1 MKRLDA
7 RDIKD
12 MNLLKHYRIIRK
24 WACKNNNLNDADLEL
39 LIYLDCMEHFSKQDF
54 KTGSYSYSWDNRRWN
69 KLLKADWIKVWR
81 KRNRTTQLYNIYQIS
96 FKGKQLINRMYRTML
111 GEEDIPTSSR
121 RNKIIS
127 GNSYTDKVLT
137 TAIYNVNND
146 KER

>member
-69 KLLKADWIKVWR
+69 KLLKAGWIKVWR
-81 KRNRTTQLYNIYQIS
+81 QRNRTTQLYNIYQVS
-96 FKGKQLINRMYRTML
+96 FQCKQLINRIYRILL
-111 GEEDIPTSSR
+111 GEDDIPTSSR

-146 KER
+146 KKR

>member
-7 RDIKD
+7 RDMKD

-96 FKGKQLINRMYRTML
+96 FKGKQLISRIYRTML

>member
-7 RDIKD
+7 RDVKD

-81 KRNRTTQLYNIYQIS
+81 KRNTPFKVYKNLKTI
-96 FKGKQLINRMYRTML
+96 FKGFNH
-111 GEEDIPTSSR
+111 G
-121 RNKIIS
+121 
-127 GNSYTDKVLT
+127 
-137 TAIYNVNND
+137 
-146 KER
+146 

>member
-1 MKRLDA
+1 MKKLDA

-69 KLLKADWIKVWR
+69 KLLKSDWIRVWR

-96 FKGKQLINRMYRTML
+96 FKGKQLINRIYRTML
-111 GEEDIPTSSR
+111 GEENIPTSSR

-146 KER
+146 KQR

>member
-39 LIYLDCMEHFSKQDF
+39 LIYLDCMEYFSKQDF

>member
-1 MKRLDA
+1 MKKLDA

-54 KTGSYSYSWDNRRWN
+54 KTGSYSYSWYNRRWN
-69 KLLKADWIKVWR
+69 KLLKADWIRVWR

-96 FKGKQLINRMYRTML
+96 FKGKQLINRIYRTML
-111 GEEDIPTSSR
+111 GEENIPTSSR

>member
-7 RDIKD
+7 RDVKD
-12 MNLLKHYRIIRK
+12 MGLLKHYRIIRK

-69 KLLKADWIKVWR
+69 KLLKDDWIKVWR

-96 FKGKQLINRMYRTML
+96 FKGKQLINRIYRTML

>member
-12 MNLLKHYRIIRK
+12 MSLLKHYRIIRK

-39 LIYLDCMEHFSKQDF
+39 LIYLDCMDHFSKQDF

-69 KLLKADWIKVWR
+69 KLLKDDWIKVWR

-96 FKGKQLINRMYRTML
+96 FKGKQLINRIYRTML
-111 GEEDIPTSSR
+111 GDEDIPTSSR

-146 KER
+146 KQR